1 MMELATTFF
10 HPSTEILKN
19 QQKTLRTT
27 FVTIMENSQAY
38 SNLTQDK
45 NAFKIVG
52 KLCYIFTCSY
62 PILSPPQVLS

>member
-1 MMELATTFF
+1 
-10 HPSTEILKN
+10 
-19 QQKTLRTT
+19 
-27 FVTIMENSQAY
+27 MENSQAY